1 MRPHVH
7 PAMRVLS
14 WSIVAALAAFTAYV
28 YFHNPFE
35 GGVTLCTFHALTGLD
50 CPGCGMTR
58 AAYLLMHGH
67 PGLALRQN
75 PFIVVIPVVAYM
87 GIAELSPYLF
97 GRKLKQIPVAPW
109 MQIVLGVLVA
119 VYTVAKN
126 LPKFF

>member
-58 AAYLLMHGH
+58 AAYL
-67 PGLALRQN
+67 RQN

-109 MQIVLGVLVA
+109 MLIVLGVLVA